1 MITDLKHYVLHQKEF
16 FDKELCAQTVSDL
29 QRLKFKPHTY
39 YNAAENTDLPRT
51 DGEELSVTWDHDNEV
66 STNQTLVKKLW
77 QAISNYLD
85 YIDTTKLGFY
95 GWNGYTALRF
105 NKYMKNK
112 RLPPHCDHIQS
123 MFDGTR
129 KGIPILSIVGTLND
143 DYEGGEFIMFDDYEI
158 PFKTGDV
165 VMFPSVFLYPHRV
178 EPVTKGIRYSYSSWV
193 W

>member
-1 MITDLKHYVLHQKEF
+1 MITDLKHYIHHQKDF
-16 FDKELCAQTVSDL
+16 FDKELCAQTVSEL
-29 QRLKFKPHTY
+29 GRIEFQGHKF
-39 YNAAENTDLPRT
+39 YNAASQIYSPRSG
-51 DGEELSVTWDHDNEV
+51 DQELEVTWDNDNEV
-66 STNQTLVKKLW
+66 STRDIIREELW
-77 QAISNYLD
+77 QAISNYIKF
-85 YIDTTKLGFY
+85 IDKPWFSS
-95 GWNGYTALRF
+95 WRSYTSIRF
-105 NKYMKNK
+105 NKYMEN
-112 RLPPHCDHIQS
+112 RMMALHCDHIYS
-123 MFDGTR
+123 MFDGER